1 MSLNPETLFAVA
13 LGITPPWEVVGVE
26 FSQENKRLDIKID
39 FIRGSTFSC
48 PVCDAAAPVHDTTE
62 KTWRHLNFFQYE
74 TYLTARVPRVRCPN
88 SNCGVKQVQV
98 PWARAGSGFTL
109 LFEALVV
116 AMARQMPVN
125 VIASMFNEHDTRLW
139 RVIRTYIEMARSQ
152 DDHSDVKRV
161 GVDETSSSKGHE
173 YVTFFFD
180 MDRRKLLFGTTDKD
194 NSTVERFVADFVAHG
209 GSSENIT
216 DACLDMSK
224 AFIKGIKENFP
235 QASLTFDQF
244 HLIKLMNDMLAK
256 IRAEEA
262 RQFPEEL
269 KKTRYIFLKNPDRLS
284 EDEEKKLFS
293 LIRFNLGSI
302 KAYMLKLALQFVY
315 AANNRAEATVLL
327 TRWHRRAV
335 RSRVERIV
343 KLAKTVKEHWN
354 GILSYFDS
362 RLTNGFL
369 EGINSLIQA
378 AKAKA
383 RGYRNPN
390 NLIAIAYLIAGKLKL
405 PSPT

>member
-1 MSLNPETLFAVA
+1 MSLSPETLFAVA
-13 LGITPPWEVVGVE
+13 LGIVTPWEVVGIE

-39 FIRGSTFSC
+39 FKRGSTFPC
-48 PVCDAAAPVHDTTE
+48 PVCGTPVPVHDTTE

-88 SNCGVKQVQV
+88 AGCGVKQIEV
-98 PWARAGSGFTL
+98 PWARTGSGFTL
-109 LFEALVV
+109 LFEALVLTMV
-116 AMARQMPVN
+116 RQMPVN
-125 VIASMFNEHDTRLW
+125 VVASMLNVHDTRLW
-139 RVIRTYIEMARSQ
+139 RIVSKYIETARSRE
-152 DDHSDVKRV
+152 DHSEVRRI

-180 MDRRKLLFGTTDKD
+180 MDKRKLLFGTAGKD
-194 NSTVERFVADFVAHG
+194 HTTVERFVDDLVLHG
-209 GSSENIT
+209 GDPENVT

-224 AFIKGIKENFP
+224 AFIKGIRESFP
-235 QASLTFDQF
+235 HASLTFDQF
-244 HLIKLMNDMLAK
+244 HVIKLMNDILAK

-284 EDEEKKLFS
+284 ADDEKKLFD
-293 LIRFNLGSI
+293 LTRFNLGSV
-302 KAYMLKLALQFVY
+302 KAYILKLSLQFVY
-315 AANNRAEATVLL
+315 AATNRTEAEVLL
-327 TRWHRRAV
+327 KRWHRRAV
-335 RSRVERIV
+335 RSKIDRIV
-343 KLAKTVKEHWN
+343 KLAKTVKEHWD

-383 RGYRNPN
+383 RGYRNPD
-390 NLIAIAYLIAGKLKL
+390 NLIAMAYLIAGKLKL

>member
-1 MSLNPETLFAVA
+1 MSLTPEALFSVA
-13 LGITPPWEVVGVE
+13 LGIVPPWEVVGIE
-26 FSQENKRLDIKID
+26 FSQESKRLDIKID
-39 FIRGSTFSC
+39 FKRGSTFPC
-48 PVCDAAAPVHDTTE
+48 PICGATAPVHDTAE

-74 TYLTARVPRVRCPN
+74 AYITARVPRVRCPN
-88 SNCGVKQVQV
+88 AGCAVKQIEV
-98 PWARAGSGFTL
+98 PWARSGSGFTL
-109 LFEALVV
+109 LFEALVL

-125 VIASMFNEHDTRLW
+125 VIGGMLGEHDTRLW
-139 RVIRTYIEMARSQ
+139 RIIRTYIETARSQ
-152 DDHSDVKRV
+152 EDFSGVKRI

-173 YVTFFFD
+173 YVTLFFD
-180 MDRRKLLFGTTDKD
+180 MDQRKLLFGTVGKD
-194 NSTVERFVADFVAHG
+194 HTTVGRFVDDLVLHG
-209 GSSENIT
+209 GDPEIVT

-235 QASLTFDQF
+235 NASLTFDQF
-244 HLIKLMNDMLAK
+244 HVIKLMNDILAK

-284 EDEEKKLFS
+284 ADDEKKLFD
-293 LIRFNLGSI
+293 LTRFNLGSI
-302 KAYMLKLALQFVY
+302 KAYMIKLALQFVY
-315 AANNRAEATVLL
+315 AATSRAEAEVLL
-327 TRWHRRAV
+327 KRWYRRAV
-335 RSRVERIV
+335 RSRIDRIV
-343 KLAKTVKEHWN
+343 KLAKTVKEHWD

-383 RGYRNPN
+383 QGYRNPN

-405 PSPT
+405 PLPT